1 MKRRFIATGLAAAT
15 ALSLSVAPAQAQ
27 TQKEMTSSY
36 NDFFGQ
42 NGSSSKRMGQAAR
55 RGDLAEVGRIQKEI
69 YEARDNMDGS
79 IKNDRAKG
87 YKYGTTFDILLGTGV
102 AAALLAILGGVAFQ
116 QGLIKLPF

>member
-1 MKRRFIATGLAAAT
+1 MKRRFIAVGLAAAT

-27 TQKEMTSSY
+27 NNWTSSY

-55 RGDLAEVGRIQKEI
+55 KGDVAEVVRIQKEI
-69 YEARDNMDGS
+69 YDARANMDGS
-79 IKNDRAKG
+79 IKNDRANG